1 MKKVLLAFSGLTLLA
16 SCATF
21 TLVTLNVDAKTLI
34 PASAASGEIAA
45 PATGG
50 STRIPSDTGG
60 TVSSLPQ
67 LSFLEKGRVQ
77 LGLTVAPVQGNATDI
92 NLTVDLFIG
101 PSSAADV
108 FTSSYMISTTP
119 VTVTPTTGSQPSLN
133 VVLDPKSTDPALQ
146 GALTA
151 LKSGSFKYGLRI
163 ASAPSTGGKV
173 TYQVNTFNV
182 SVTGYPIKILK
193 P

>member
-1 MKKVLLAFSGLTLLA
+1 MKKLLVAFLGTSLLA

-21 TLVTLNVDAKTLI
+21 TLVTLNVDAKSLI
-34 PASAASGEIAA
+34 PASVASGELSA
-45 PATGG
+45 PSTGG
-50 STRIPSDTGG
+50 SNRIPSDTGG

-67 LSFLEKGRVQ
+67 LGFLEKGRVQ
-77 LGLTVAPVQGNATDI
+77 LGLTVAPVPGNVTDI

-101 PSSAADV
+101 PSSAPDV
-108 FTSSYMISTTP
+108 FSASYMISSTS
-119 VTVTPTTGSQPSLN
+119 VTVTPNTGSQPSLN
-133 VVLDPKSTDPALQ
+133 VALDPASTNPALQ

-163 ASAPSTGGKV
+163 ASAPGMGGKV
-173 TYQVNTFNV
+173 TYQVNSFDV

>member
-1 MKKVLLAFSGLTLLA
+1 MKKTLLALSALTVLA

-21 TLVTLNVDAKTLI
+21 TLVTLNMDAKSLL
-34 PASAASGEIAA
+34 PAGSTSGEISA

-77 LGLTVAPVQGNATDI
+77 LALTVAPVTGNASDI
-92 NLTVDLFIG
+92 NFTVDLFIG

-108 FTSSYMISTTP
+108 FTSAYMISNTSL
-119 VTVTPTTGSQPSLN
+119 TVTPTTGSQPSLN
-133 VVLDPKSTDPALQ
+133 VALDPASTDTAIQ
-146 GALTA
+146 SA
-151 LKSGSFKYGLRI
+151 LKALKAGSFKYGLRLV
-163 ASAPSTGGKV
+163 SSPSTGGKV
-173 TYQVNTFNV
+173 TYQVNAFNV
-182 SVTGYPIKILK
+182 SVTGYPVKILK

>member
-1 MKKVLLAFSGLTLLA
+1 MKKILLAFFGLSLLA

-21 TLVTLNVDAKTLI
+21 TLVTLNMDAKSLI
-34 PASAASGEIAA
+34 PASAARGEITA

-101 PSSAADV
+101 PANAADV
-108 FTSSYMISTTP
+108 FASSYMISTTSL
-119 VTVTPTTGSQPSLN
+119 TVTPTKGAEPALN
-133 VVLDPKSTDPALQ
+133 VALDPTSTDAAIQSALR
-146 GALTA
+146 A
-151 LKSGSFKYGLRI
+151 LKAGSFKYGLRLV
-163 ASAPSTGGKV
+163 SAPSTGGRV
-173 TYQVNTFNV
+173 TYQVDAFKV
-182 SVTGYPIKILK
+182 SVTGYPVKILK

>member
-1 MKKVLLAFSGLTLLA
+1 MKKILLAFSGLTLLA

-21 TLVTLNVDAKTLI
+21 TLVTLNMDAKSLI
-34 PASAASGEIAA
+34 PTSAASGEVTA

-77 LGLTVAPVQGNATDI
+77 LGLTVAPVPGNATDI

-101 PSSAADV
+101 PASAADV
-108 FTSSYMISTTP
+108 FASSYMISTTSL
-119 VTVTPTTGSQPSLN
+119 TVTPTTGAQPSLN
-133 VVLDPKSTDPALQ
+133 VALDPTSTDPAILS
-146 GALTA
+146 A
-151 LKSGSFKYGLRI
+151 LKALKAGSFKYGLRLE
-163 ASAPSTGGKV
+163 SAPSTGGRV
-173 TYQVNTFNV
+173 TYQVNAFNV
-182 SVTGYPIKILK
+182 SVTGYPVKILK